1 MPHLD
6 ACLGILRRLIAKGDP
21 DQLSQTERAVDEYWD
36 ATRPGA
42 RKSGLWF
49 IQQDD
54 LVQATRAPTSE
65 DDVPFAL
72 FALER
77 MMFIRAFDKACWD
90 LSAGAIIGS
99 IHLLRWPAGHAGG
112 RRCRL
117 VGLGQ
122 DHRDLPATDGPSRRA
137 LRRPHFSARFTID
150 NRASTVGGLS
160 REVRVGQVFINGYG
174 AGCGIELPFGGMKKS
189 GQGREK
195 GFEALYELAAMK
207 TLVVKHG

>member
-6 ACLGILRRLIAKGDP
+6 ACLGILRRLIAKGNP

-54 LVQATRAPTSE
+54 LVQATRAPISE

-99 IHLLRWPAGHAGG
+99 ITFCGGQQAMPVGAGAALSDSDKITATYRPRMGHRGGPFAGLTS
-112 RRCRL
+112 R
-117 VGLGQ
+117 
-122 DHRDLPATDGPSRRA
+122 RDLPS
-137 LRRPHFSARFTID
+137 TIGHQ
-150 NRASTVGGLS
+150 RW
-160 REVRVGQVFINGYG
+160 
-174 AGCGIELPFGGMKKS
+174 AGCPVRCASVRSSSMVTAQVAASNCLS
-189 GQGREK
+189 GE
-195 GFEALYELAAMK
+195 
-207 TLVVKHG
+207 

>member
-54 LVQATRAPTSE
+54 LVQATRAPISE
-65 DDVPFAL
+65 GCVPFAL

-77 MMFIRAFDKACWD
+77 LMFIRALEKACCD
-90 LSAGAIIGS
+90 LSVGRS
-99 IHLLRWPAGHAGG
+99 RRSLFDSSLRWLFGSSLPWPGG
-112 RRCRL
+112 RASGRVCRS
-117 VGLGQ
+117 VGRGQ
-122 DHRDLPATDGPSRRA
+122 DHRGLPRSRMGRRGGYFCALNSQRDLSSTIRLQRWG
-137 LRRPHFSARFTID
+137 ARSPGVEET
-150 NRASTVGGLS
+150 
-160 REVRVGQVFINGYG
+160 
-174 AGCGIELPFGGMKKS
+174 K
-189 GQGREK
+189 
-195 GFEALYELAAMK
+195 
-207 TLVVKHG
+207 

>member
-99 IHLLRWPAGHAGG
+99 IHLLRWPAGRAGG

-122 DHRDLPATDGPSRRA
+122 DHRDLPATDGHRGGPFAGLTSRRD
-137 LRRPHFSARFTID
+137 LPSTIGHQ
-150 NRASTVGGLS
+150 RW
-160 REVRVGQVFINGYG
+160 
-174 AGCGIELPFGGMKKS
+174 AGCPVRCASVRSSSMVTAQVAASNCLS
-189 GQGREK
+189 GERRNPVK
-195 GFEALYELAAMK
+195 GARRGLK
-207 TLVVKHG
+207 RCTNSPR